1 MPPTSTELRAVLAPR
16 YDLHEVRARSMA
28 TVYRATDTR
37 HRRQVAI
44 KAMHH
49 GDDVVGAKRV
59 ANELAW
65 LTAVTHHPFIVPI
78 LDGGTAEGWEWFVM
92 PYFED
97 ASLDTIVSR
106 DGPLPV
112 AEALRCTR
120 EVADALHHA
129 HSLGLIHRDVKPGN
143 ILRASGHAILSDFG
157 VAWWSKPGAT
167 LPPEHAATGTMPYMS
182 LSVLEGQPADA
193 TSDVF
198 ALAAT
203 CYELLT
209 ATYAFPGQG
218 FHRQLASRVT
228 EAPVP
233 LGSFSSEIPSSLDDL
248 LAAALSPDHAEHFP
262 TALSFGSAIDQVLR
276 TGRSPALASRT
287 AGHAARV
294 FVRGTALAGSSSRSA
309 SVSVVV
315 ANAMRQALLVDPAIQ
330 IVSDERSH
338 AAWRVELSVYDLD
351 SGVGGAVE
359 LHDVSRG
366 LVRWA
371 TQRALELSVFT
382 PEACDRLGADL
393 ASAVLRVVSPGLEIP
408 ADEFEVAGR
417 DATPGI
423 QFVDVLARPAQAHAR
438 DALDVLHGVLN
449 VAELADLAVA
459 GETDAVRDAW
469 ERLADAPEE
478 LRGAVHAVRARWSL
492 TAQCDPAG
500 ALSAAGNERAAL
512 AVAALAESCLG
523 HAVQAIAKVTEALAI
538 GPVDAW
544 QFRMLAQAAMCA
556 RAPELV
562 REVATRA
569 AAEGLQDVV
578 CLALVIEAS
587 LLSDEFSG
595 STLSADDALPQAA
608 RIPRVWAAR
617 VWAASRGV
625 MIPDERPLRD
635 AEGIDAAPAI
645 LAQVRLALGDG
656 DDAITLL
663 QRAVRSGAPSSA
675 WMGQDPRW
683 DALQPLETIRALRG
697 VSRTTTL

>member
-112 AEALRCTR
+112 AEALRSTR

-182 LSVLEGQPADA
+182 LAVLEGRPADA
-193 TSDVF
+193 ASDVF

-248 LAAALSPDHAEHFP
+248 LAAALSPENAEHFP

-276 TGRSPALASRT
+276 MGRSPALALRT
-287 AGHAARV
+287 TGHAARV
-294 FVRGTALAGSSSRSA
+294 FVRGTALTGSSSRST

-315 ANAMRQALLVDPAIQ
+315 ANAMRQALLTDPAIR

-338 AAWRVELSVYDLD
+338 ASWRVELSVYDLD

-371 TQRALELSVFT
+371 TQQALELPVFT
-382 PEACDRLGADL
+382 PEACDRLGAGL
-393 ASAVLRVVSPGLEIP
+393 ARAILRVMSPGMEIP
-408 ADEFEVAGR
+408 ADDFEVVGHDVSA
-417 DATPGI
+417 GI
-423 QFVDVLARPAQAHAR
+423 QFVDVQARPALAHAR
-438 DALDVLHGVLN
+438 DAIGVLNEILN
-449 VAELADLAVA
+449 VAELADQPVVI
-459 GETDAVRDAW
+459 ETVSVREAW
-469 ERLADAPEE
+469 KRLSHVPEE
-478 LRGAVHAVRARWSL
+478 LRGALRALRARWAL
-492 TAQCDPAG
+492 TAKCDPAG
-500 ALSAAGNERAAL
+500 ALSASGDERAAL

-523 HAVQAIAKVTEALAI
+523 HTVQAITKLEEALEI
-538 GPVDAW
+538 GPADAW
-544 QFRMLAQAAMCA
+544 QFRMLAQAAICA
-556 RAPELV
+556 RAPKLV

-569 AAEGLQDVV
+569 AAEGLQDMV
-578 CLALVIEAS
+578 CLALAIEAS

-595 STLSADDALPQAA
+595 SALSADDALPAAA
-608 RIPRVWAAR
+608 RFPRVWSAMTS
-617 VWAASRGV
+617 ASAHAGV
-625 MIPDERPLRD
+625 TTAEITPRDDEGND
-635 AEGIDAAPAI
+635 VAPAI
-645 LAQVRLALGDG
+645 RAQVRLALGDSAG
-656 DDAITLL
+656 AIRLL
-663 QRAVRSGAPSSA
+663 KRAMLSGAPSTA
-675 WMGQDPRW
+675 WFQQDPRW
-683 DALQPLETIRALRG
+683 DALRALGPVDARRG
-697 VSRTTTL
+697 APHNSVK